1 MNANKR
7 RININVIVKLHS
19 IDTDNKLTMLCPKTG
34 VKYFKQKTFP
44 KPKPLGLLKGPWHVE
59 K

>member
-7 RININVIVKLHS
+7 RTNINVIVKLHS
-19 IDTDNKLTMLCPKTG
+19 IDTDNKLTMLCPKTE

-44 KPKPLGLLKGPWHVE
+44 KPKPFGLLKGP
-59 K
+59 